1 MDAVSSLILIV
12 ERAVDI
18 TAKAPMFTNVIGG
31 DLVGKAEVEVAER
44 IFREEVKFGGLE
56 GH

>member
-1 MDAVSSLILIV
+1 VSSLILIV

-44 IFREEVKFGGLE
+44 IFREEVKFDGLE